1 MIVHLMKALTTWIYC
16 KITMSF
22 TPEMIERLQP
32 NEVFVFGSNING
44 QHCSGAAR
52 TAYEHFGAVWGK
64 GVGIQGCSYAIP
76 TMEGGADYVGHYV
89 DEFIAFAK
97 EHPEYKFLVTEIGC
111 GIAGFTPQQIAP
123 LFRDT
128 ISMDNVSLPKRF
140 WEELNNCIDDQ

>member
-1 MIVHLMKALTTWIYC
+1 MKALTTWIYC

-76 TMEGGADYVGHYV
+76 TMQGDVNLLRLYV
-89 DEFIAFAK
+89 DDFIDYAST
-97 EHPEYKFLVTEIGC
+97 HPDLIFLVTRKDY
-111 GIAGFTPQQIAP
+111 QIAP
-123 LFRDT
+123 LFVDALKLKNVTLPYTFVRSLLSPTMIDT
-128 ISMDNVSLPKRF
+128 FQNH
-140 WEELNNCIDDQ
+140 